1 MIPKEAKLVENILDF
16 KSLEQ
21 KPIREGFGIGLV
33 ETAGANPNVVGLC
46 ADLTES
52 TRMEPFAKKY
62 PERFVEIGVAEQNL
76 AAVASGM
83 AAMGKVPF
91 ISSYAVFSPGRNWE
105 QIRTTICYNERHVV
119 IAGSHAGVSVGPD
132 GATHQ
137 AIEDIA
143 IMRPIAN
150 MTVLV
155 PGDAHEAR
163 KATIAAA
170 SLPGPVYIR
179 LAREKTPLFTTPET
193 PFEVGKAYEVWRSE
207 GSPSHGSGR
216 LQLQVAIIACGP
228 LVHNALLAAAELE
241 KKGVMV
247 VVINNHTVKPMD
259 EETIIASAREA
270 GAVVT
275 VEEHQVMGGMGSAVA
290 EVLCKN
296 YPVPMEF
303 VGVQNQFGESGDPK
317 ELIEKFGMGI
327 SSIVSAVEK
336 VIERK

>member
-1 MIPKEAKLVENILDF
+1 MIPREAKLVPNIFDL

-33 ETAGANPNVVGLC
+33 EAADANPNVVGLC

-91 ISSYAVFSPGRNWE
+91 ISSYAMFSPGRNWE

-155 PGDAHEAR
+155 PADAHEAR

-170 SLPGPVYIR
+170 LLPGPVYIR

-193 PFEVGKAYEVWRSE
+193 PFEVGKAYEVFRSNGAPE
-207 GSPSHGSGR
+207 A
-216 LQLQVAIIACGP
+216 VIVACGS

-303 VGVQNQFGESGDPK
+303 VGVQNQFGESGSPA
-317 ELIEKFGMGI
+317 ELLEKFGMGVK
-327 SSIVSAVEK
+327 SIMEAVQRA
-336 VIERK
+336 ITRKR